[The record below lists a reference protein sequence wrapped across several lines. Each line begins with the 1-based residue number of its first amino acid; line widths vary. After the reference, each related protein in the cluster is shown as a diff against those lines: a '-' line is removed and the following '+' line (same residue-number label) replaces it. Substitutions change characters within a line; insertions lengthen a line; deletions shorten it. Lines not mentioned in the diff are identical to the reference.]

1 MRFQV
6 FAVTCLLFAAP
17 CVFAQ
22 EASSFEQ
29 LQMLVGPDDAVVVTD
44 FSGNQTRGRI
54 AALSP
59 SALRLIVNGT
69 ARDIPQSEVLEI
81 RQRRSDSLANG
92 AKYGAIAGGTFGV
105 LGAILVCAQEADCGQ
120 WVPGVLVV
128 YTALGTGIGVG
139 IDALI
144 IRQRTIFRAP
154 ARTSFSRV
162 RVAPILTAERKGL
175 SFSISF

>member
-1 MRFQV
+1 MMHFRV
-6 FAVTCLLFAAP
+6 FAVTYLLFAAP

-29 LQMLVGPDDAVVVTD
+29 LQMLVRPNDTVIVTD

-59 SALRLIVNGT
+59 SALRLIVNGV
-69 ARDIPQSEVLEI
+69 ARDLPQAEVLEI

-92 AKYGAIAGGTFGV
+92 ATYGAIAGGTFGI
-105 LGAILVCAQEADCGQ
+105 LGSILVCAQEADCGQ

-128 YTALGTGIGVG
+128 YTALGTGLGVG

-144 IRQRTIFRAP
+144 VRQQTIFRAP
-154 ARTSFSRV
+154 PRTSRLRV
-162 RVAPILTAERKGL
+162 VPILTAERKGF